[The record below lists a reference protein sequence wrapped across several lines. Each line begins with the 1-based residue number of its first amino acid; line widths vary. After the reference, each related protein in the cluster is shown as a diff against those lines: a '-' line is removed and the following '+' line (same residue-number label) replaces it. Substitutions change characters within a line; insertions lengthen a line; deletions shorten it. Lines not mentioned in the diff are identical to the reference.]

1 MCFLCEAATGEFC
14 GGLRDLDLSYNDVTH
29 ANAAHLRDMLE
40 HCTALTSLNLDAN
53 LATGIKAI
61 NLACGLLACTAL
73 NKLSLQAIHPMHA
86 KLLSTAGVSESCFE
100 IPFDKTKAVNL
111 ACGLFG
117 VHGAKYTPC
126 MPNFKH
132 CWRE

>member
-1 MCFLCEAATGEFC
+1 LCFLCEAATGEFC

-86 KLLSTAGVSESCFE
+86 KLLSTAGVTAWPRIRIHVIWLGYFWQKRPTFCR
-100 IPFDKTKAVNL
+100 KV
-111 ACGLFG
+111 
-117 VHGAKYTPC
+117 AKETY
-126 MPNFKH
+126 KI
-132 CWRE
+132 